1 MDQIFDQIKEAEKL
15 KDTGAEEEKKGHIME
30 ESSSSEGS
38 DSDPSCDELDV
49 STASF
54 NDGLYIDK
62 SQGSN
67 SREHTKHLG

>member
-1 MDQIFDQIKEAEKL
+1 
-15 KDTGAEEEKKGHIME
+15 ME

-62 SQGSN
+62 S
-67 SREHTKHLG
+67 